1 MLVDHCSHGSVSA
14 RALSPLACS
23 SEENSEVEQS
33 AIALIRRVTTD
44 IQVCVPFAL
53 PTGNLNGNYLRPS
66 HAVTDGAVQ
75 GQVPGFRN
83 PPAGTRVKA
92 IGGVSLLRSGLYQA
106 EDTPIHR
113 LSAVE
118 DPFP

>member
-1 MLVDHCSHGSVSA
+1 MWV
-14 RALSPLACS
+14 PLA
-23 SEENSEVEQS
+23 
-33 AIALIRRVTTD
+33 
-44 IQVCVPFAL
+44 L
-53 PTGNLNGNYLRPS
+53 PAGNLNGNYYLRPC

>member
-1 MLVDHCSHGSVSA
+1 MHRERKESRIIEYSLCFYNCA
-14 RALSPLACS
+14 
-23 SEENSEVEQS
+23 
-33 AIALIRRVTTD
+33 TT
-44 IQVCVPFAL
+44 VLAL

-83 PPAGTRVKA
+83 PPADTRVKA

-118 DPFP
+118 DPFS